1 MKHVTTQRSIGN
13 MTFTGTTLKEGC
25 INTLLGPPGS
35 GKTNVANFIM
45 EMALKNGFTCLTNIN
60 YFTTKAEVA
69 EAIER
74 GFIPHGVEYRSMPK
88 NLHVVRKFSDL
99 VLHLL
104 QSEKNTVWLDEAGIF
119 ASSTNVMSKNV
130 RQIKEL
136 SYIIRHLQASFVL
149 ICQAKKSIAPDLR
162 STLVT
167 YEMRIRKVTEKYR
180 KLTISKAEVVD
191 TYNGEQEVHFN
202 VVDDIGRIPLTSLP
216 WDGYFLPKF
225 DFDIDLTET
234 FNRLGEYNSIRVREV
249 GPDIIRELKEA
260 SEDNS
265 EKRTYT
271 SIREHAAELRTTAQ
285 ERFNELRDSGKYS
298 KRSEITNIIAEENKK
313 SYQWAWAAC
322 RNMEF

>member
-1 MKHVTTQRSIGN
+1 
-13 MTFTGTTLKEGC
+13 MTFTGTVLKEGC

-45 EMALKNGFTCLTNIN
+45 EMALRNGYTCLTNIN

-74 GFIPHGVEYRSMPK
+74 GFIPPDINYKAIPK
-88 NLHVVRKFSDL
+88 KLHVIRKFSDL
-99 VLHLL
+99 VLWLL

-167 YEMRIRKVTEKYR
+167 YEMRIKKVTEKYR
-180 KLTISKAEVVD
+180 KLIVSKAEVID
-191 TYNGEQEVHFN
+191 TYNGEQEVNFK
-202 VVDDIGRIPLTSLP
+202 VVDDIGRIPLTTLP

-234 FNRLGEYNSIRVREV
+234 FNRLGEYNSIKVREV
-249 GPDIIRELKEA
+249 GPSIIRELKES
-260 SEDNS
+260 SEDTG
-265 EKRTYT
+265 KRTYE
-271 SIREHAAELRTTAQ
+271 SIREHAAELRNKAQ
-285 ERFNELRDSGKYS
+285 ERFSELSDTGKYT

-322 RNMEF
+322 RNVKFKY